1 MNYFQNTAETS
12 LLFSFELINQ
22 IDGIVKTNALT
33 FVNGGHT
40 HGVGKCVFPVSMP
53 PTDQDQIIGF
63 LHKGGAGQLLN
74 QWLR

>member
-1 MNYFQNTAETS
+1 MNYFQNTADTC

-40 HGVGKCVFPVSMP
+40 HGGRQVRFPGIGA
-53 PTDQDQIIGF
+53 TDQDQIIGF

-74 QWLR
+74 L